1 MVFYFSIDCIT
12 LYNLRILPEEV
23 MRMADEKELLDAISE
38 TADMGCESLRQ
49 VLGKIEDDGLKHAL
63 QTQLV
68 EYEKH
73 YSAASKML
81 EAYGKDTPSASPIAK
96 INSRITIDVKTLLA
110 ENPTSKIAEMV
121 MQGSTMGV
129 TKVTKALHAYNGNN
143 EELKTLAERLIKTE
157 EANIEEMKKF
167 L

>member
-1 MVFYFSIDCIT
+1 M
-12 LYNLRILPEEV
+12 
-23 MRMADEKELLDAISE
+23 MANEKELLNSISE

-49 VLGKIEDDGLKHAL
+49 VIGKTENDGLKHAL
-63 QTQLV
+63 QTQLA

-73 YSAASKML
+73 YSAVSKLL
-81 EAYGKDTPSASPIAK
+81 EAYGEEAPSASPVAI
-96 INSRITIDVKTLLA
+96 INSRITADLKTLFT
-110 ENPTSKIAEMV
+110 ENSTSKIAEMV

-143 EELKTLAERLIKTE
+143 VEIKTLAERLIKTE

>member
-1 MVFYFSIDCIT
+1 
-12 LYNLRILPEEV
+12 
-23 MRMADEKELLDAISE
+23 MADEKELLNTISE

-49 VLGKIEDDGLKHAL
+49 VLEKTEDGGLKHAL
-63 QTQLV
+63 QTQLA

-73 YSAASKML
+73 YSAASKLL
-81 EAYGKDTPSASPIAK
+81 EVYGQGTPTASPVAK
-96 INSRITIDVKTLLA
+96 INSRITVDVKTLFA

-129 TKVTKALHAYNGNN
+129 TKVTKALHAYSGNH
-143 EELKTLAERLIKTE
+143 EEIKTLAERLIKTE

>member
-1 MVFYFSIDCIT
+1 ME
-12 LYNLRILPEEV
+12 N
-23 MRMADEKELLDAISE
+23 EKGLLDAISE

-49 VLGKIEDDGLKHAL
+49 VLDVVENESLKHAL
-63 QTQLV
+63 QTQLT

-73 YSAASKML
+73 FSAASKLMAGYGE
-81 EAYGKDTPSASPIAK
+81 EATRTGPVAK
-96 INSRITIDVKTLLA
+96 LNSRITVDVKTRFA
-110 ENPTSKIAEMV
+110 DNPTSKIAEMV

-129 TKVTKALHAYNGNN
+129 TKVTKALHAYHGNN
-143 EELKTLAERLIKTE
+143 EEVKTLAERVIKTE

>member
-1 MVFYFSIDCIT
+1 
-12 LYNLRILPEEV
+12 
-23 MRMADEKELLDAISE
+23 MADEKELLEAISE

-49 VLGKIEDDGLKHAL
+49 VLDKIEDAGLKHAL
-63 QTQLV
+63 QTQLL

-73 YSAASKML
+73 FSAASKLL
-81 EAYGKDTPSASPIAK
+81 EVYGESATRISPVAK
-96 INSRITIDVKTLLA
+96 INSRITSDFKTMFA
-110 ENPTSKIAEMV
+110 DNPNSKIAEMV

-129 TKVTKALHAYNGNN
+129 TKVTKALHEYHGNN
-143 EELKTLAERLIKTE
+143 EEIKTLAERMIKTE